1 MFVIYE
7 ACTVDYNLEKGDN
20 PSIIKRVKSRV
31 CVYMGSSKESEYKVP
46 MFFLFLNMQCFLFFS
61 ICD

>member
-20 PSIIKRVKSRV
+20 LSIIKRVKNVTV
-31 CVYMGSSKESEYKVP
+31 CVYIWGVVRNQSV
-46 MFFLFLNMQCFLFFS
+46 
-61 ICD
+61 